1 MTSETGPSS
10 VEELVKAVR
19 AGRLTR
25 RQFIIGLTGL
35 GVSGFAAA
43 TILKS
48 VNQPH
53 TVAAPSHPHIKLH
66 DQHITRQMQG
76 DVNGMMADYAE
87 HAVVDDPLF
96 KEPFVGKAAIASR
109 YAAEVASVPDR
120 ALQVIKRTVVGAQL
134 VIEWEATGA
143 HSGDFLG
150 FGGSGR
156 RYTLRGVTVVTRQDG
171 KIVRESHYYDVASL
185 RRQVEDAIS

>member
-1 MTSETGPSS
+1 
-10 VEELVKAVR
+10 LVKAVR
-19 AGRLTR
+19 AGKLTR
-25 RQFIIGLTGL
+25 RQFIVGLTGL
-35 GVSGFAAA
+35 GVSGVAAV

-53 TVAAPSHPHIKLH
+53 AVAAPPHIKLH

-76 DVNGMMADYAE
+76 DVNGMMADYAD

-96 KEPFVGKAAIASR
+96 SEPFVGKAAIARR

-120 ALQVIKRTVVGAQL
+120 ALQVLRRTVVGAQL
-134 VIEWEATGA
+134 VIEWEATGS

-150 FGGSGR
+150 FGGTGR
-156 RYTLRGVTVVTRQDG
+156 AYTLRGVTVVTREDG
-171 KIVRESHYYDVASL
+171 KIVRESHFYDAASL
-185 RRQVEDAIS
+185 RRQVEGPLATA

>member
-1 MTSETGPSS
+1 MASETGPSS

-25 RQFIIGLTGL
+25 RQFIVGLTGL
-35 GVSGFAAA
+35 GVSGVAAV

-53 TVAAPSHPHIKLH
+53 TTPSHPHIKQH

-76 DVNGMMADYAE
+76 DVHGMMADYDE

-96 KEPFVGKAAIASR
+96 SESFVGLAAIASR
-109 YAAEVASVPDR
+109 YAAEVSSAPDR
-120 ALQVIKRTVVGAQL
+120 ALQIIKRTVVGAQL
-134 VIEWEATGA
+134 VIEWEATGT

-150 FGGSGR
+150 FGGTGR
-156 RYTLRGVTVVTRQDG
+156 PYTLRGATVVTRQNG
-171 KIVRESHYYDVASL
+171 KIVRESHYYDVASF
-185 RRQVEDAIS
+185 RRQVEGVIS